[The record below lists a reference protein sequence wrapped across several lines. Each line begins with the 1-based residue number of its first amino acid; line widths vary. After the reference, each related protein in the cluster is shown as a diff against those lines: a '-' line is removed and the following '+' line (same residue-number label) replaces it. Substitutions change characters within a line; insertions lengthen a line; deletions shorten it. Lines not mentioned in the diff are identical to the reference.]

1 MCVCACVLGIFFRT
15 YGEMHVLE
23 VQLSG
28 WICIAKAN
36 WPAPLALLWAEA
48 ANKTCLRRI
57 IHGFNSPKNA
67 STSWKIMKI
76 RRKKIGK
83 SWRIC
88 WKNMFLSYRVTFW
101 RLLIHVEAFH
111 QHPWPGGSFQGPF
124 TGEGVRY
131 FLAKVGSIINLPF
144 ANHLT

>member
-1 MCVCACVLGIFFRT
+1 MEKCTFF
-15 YGEMHVLE
+15 

-48 ANKTCLRRI
+48 ANKKCLRRI

-76 RRKKIGK
+76 RRKKT
-83 SWRIC
+83 
-88 WKNMFLSYRVTFW
+88 WKVLEDLLEEYVPVVPRHFLKASDTC
-101 RLLIHVEAFH
+101 
-111 QHPWPGGSFQGPF
+111 
-124 TGEGVRY
+124 
-131 FLAKVGSIINLPF
+131 
-144 ANHLT
+144 